1 MAGAHADISKH
12 KRAYYAVFA
21 ALAVLTVVTVAVAQ
35 FHFSDVGNV
44 AVALAIAAFKASL
57 VAAIFMHLKW
67 EKAPSIWW
75 ALAIC
80 GIFFI
85 ALLALPVLT
94 NSDNPPQV
102 QHTMWDV
109 RAGAAPAAHTSH

>member
-1 MAGAHADISKH
+1 MGGSHADVSKH
-12 KRAYYAVFA
+12 VKAYYAVFA

-44 AVALAIAAFKASL
+44 VVALLIAAFKASL

-67 EKAPSIWW
+67 ERSHAVWW
-75 ALAIC
+75 SLAIC

-85 ALLALPVLT
+85 ALIFIPVLT
-94 NSDNPPQV
+94 NQDHPPQALT
-102 QHTMWDV
+102 HMWDV
-109 RAGAAPAAHTSH
+109 RAATPAAPAGH